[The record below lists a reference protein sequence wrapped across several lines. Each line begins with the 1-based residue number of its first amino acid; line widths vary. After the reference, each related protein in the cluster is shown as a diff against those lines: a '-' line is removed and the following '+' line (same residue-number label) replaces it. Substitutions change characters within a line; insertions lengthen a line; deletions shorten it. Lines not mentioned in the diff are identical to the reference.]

1 MWGDTSESSGRSK
14 RQSHVLSCGGEAM
27 GRPSRHVQQI
37 GGNTTPESAEFS
49 RIGVDNMNMGGKD
62 S

>member
-1 MWGDTSESSGRSK
+1 MWGDTSESSGRSE

-27 GRPSRHVQQI
+27 RHPSRHVQQI
-37 GGNTTPESAEFS
+37 GGSTAPESAEFS
-49 RIGVDNMNMGGKD
+49 RIEVENMNMGGKD